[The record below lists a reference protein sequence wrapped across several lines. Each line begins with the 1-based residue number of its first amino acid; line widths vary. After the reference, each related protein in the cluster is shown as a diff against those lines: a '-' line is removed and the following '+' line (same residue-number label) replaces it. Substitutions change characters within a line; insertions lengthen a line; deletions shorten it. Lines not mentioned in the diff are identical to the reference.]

1 MPLYSSVSMPIVL
14 LESFEMADLQR
25 DRDSTVLEQINTVH
39 QRSPDPSDSST
50 NSITSAGSSPSTGLQ
65 QQSSNLDKNLIT
77 YHARKKKKRKKR
89 HRTCPFYN
97 Y

>member
-1 MPLYSSVSMPIVL
+1 VPLYSSVSMPIVL

-25 DRDSTVLEQINTVH
+25 DRDSTVVLEQINTVH
-39 QRSPDPSDSST
+39 QHSPDLSDSST

-77 YHARKKKKRKKR
+77 YCARKKRKKR